1 MYDNNNN
8 ERDILKDFI
17 EIRQVNEDEFLKIK
31 ETLTRIGV
39 PSYRTNTLYQSCHIL
54 HKKNRYYICHFKELF
69 KLDGRP
75 TNMSNEDRLRRN
87 AIANR
92 LQAWGLCEILN
103 DTMTD
108 DDDTKSRLKVVKY
121 SEKHK
126 WNLESKYTI
135 GAK

>member
-1 MYDNNNN
+1 MYNNNN
-8 ERDILKDFI
+8 LERDILKDFV
-17 EIRQVNEDEFLKIK
+17 EIQSVNEDEFLTIK

-39 PSYRTNTLYQSCHIL
+39 PSYNTRTLFQSCHIL
-54 HKKNRYYICHFKELF
+54 HKKNKYYICHFKELF

-75 TNMSNEDRLRRN
+75 TNISYEDVLRRN

-92 LQAWGLCEILN
+92 LQAWGLCKIKNPEITKN
-103 DTMTD
+103 DS
-108 DDDTKSRLKVVKY
+108 TKSRLKVVKF

-135 GAK
+135 GS